1 MEKKDVIDLEGKRVK
16 IVLHNQQYYR
26 GRIMS
31 VGDDYVRIIDLN
43 SKTVFIVLKEIG
55 ILEVEA

>member
-16 IVLHNQQYYR
+16 IILHNQRYYR

-31 VGDDYVRIIDLN
+31 VGDDYVKITDIN
-43 SKTVFIVLKEIG
+43 ATITFIKLQEIG
-55 ILEVEA
+55 IMEVEG